1 MRASRPDPEDYRTGA
16 EYRWAH
22 KLWKAKH
29 GGSMIGN
36 VAVAVIAGGITGSRV
51 AVVAFV
57 LLAVLVT
64 LARRHSEPPTG
75 TGS

>member
-1 MRASRPDPEDYRTGA
+1 MSRPNPEHYATGA

-36 VAVAVIAGGITGSRV
+36 AAVAVFAGGLTGSPV
-51 AVVAFV
+51 AVVLFV
-57 LLAVLVT
+57 ALAVAVT
-64 LARRHSEPPTG
+64 LARRHSDPATG
-75 TGS
+75 PGA